1 MKKLTKKQ
9 NEIKE
14 SLKVAII
21 NKVKQDLST
30 QEVINTL
37 VESKKEGWLIIES
50 LGLDFIDSTK
60 EWKVLKTQVTNA
72 FNNLKMNLTIN
83 KVKQADGT
91 KIASIEEKQQK
102 PDSLKKAEEDKKKEK
117 EEELFFVFLDWF
129 RTQDSGTRNQ
139 VIADLQMTHKS
150 ELEIERKQ
158 LQKVA

>member
-14 SLKVAII
+14 SLKGAII
-21 NKVKQDLST
+21 NKVKQDIST
-30 QEVINTL
+30 QEVINKL
-37 VESKKEGWLIIES
+37 AESKKEGWLILES

-60 EWKVLKTQVTNA
+60 EWKVLKTQTTNA
-72 FNNLKMNLTIN
+72 FNKLKMNLTIN

-91 KIASIEEKQQK
+91 KVASIEEKKEK
-102 PDSLKKAEEDKKKEK
+102 PQELKKAEENKKKEK
-117 EEELFFVFLDWF
+117 EEELFFTFLEWF

-139 VIADLQMTHKS
+139 VISDLQMAHKNES
-150 ELEIERKQ
+150 EIERKQ